1 MKLKITI
8 FFILLSL
15 LTIVILLVN
24 KRDSSDFQEIIYDNS
39 RNYTYVP
46 LANIGLSI
54 GIVNDEHDQL
64 IENMNFELEG
74 TENFQGTIAL
84 VNQNE
89 EEKDYLIV
97 PLINYKQKKIRLGE
111 DYQDKIKITLKP
123 KEIAFIPFH
132 LEDLKEGFHDF
143 IFFIV
148 KDPDNQNISDEYR
161 IATTGSY
168 STIRGT
174 INIGTVKNK
183 SFQKYKKGL
192 EPIEETALDGILL
205 TKNRNLKPWLSEEI
219 TDEEEIIDFN
229 IKIGNLG
236 ENKEKYALVSLL
248 DWNQTAVSSEYKVYF
263 GELSQ
268 NSSEIIKGEINT
280 QEIKKNAVSN
290 YTTFLIPHPY
300 EKVDPYNP
308 EFFIQTSTR
317 VGLYNQQN

>member
-111 DYQDKIKITLKP
+111 DYQDKIKDAI
-123 KEIAFIPFH
+123 E
-132 LEDLKEGFHDF
+132 
-143 IFFIV
+143 
-148 KDPDNQNISDEYR
+148 
-161 IATTGSY
+161 
-168 STIRGT
+168 
-174 INIGTVKNK
+174 
-183 SFQKYKKGL
+183 KK
-192 EPIEETALDGILL
+192 IDG
-205 TKNRNLKPWLSEEI
+205 K
-219 TDEEEIIDFN
+219 
-229 IKIGNLG
+229 
-236 ENKEKYALVSLL
+236 
-248 DWNQTAVSSEYKVYF
+248 
-263 GELSQ
+263 
-268 NSSEIIKGEINT
+268 
-280 QEIKKNAVSN
+280 EIKKSKSKKNVSVSN
-290 YTTFLIPHPY
+290 LMDAL
-300 EKVDPYNP
+300 EK
-308 EFFIQTSTR
+308 SLK
-317 VGLYNQQN
+317 GKK